1 MHIVGLVAWRV
12 IRITQMTVFIM
23 EKTKDQILMEKLR
36 RAGHRTRRSLGVGP
50 RPPRGMGGPHGGMM
64 GPGPRGPMGMPPRRG
79 PEDERAMPREIVL
92 LNVLEAGETGIRQK
106 DIAENLGI
114 RPSSLSEQIDAL
126 EADRYLERVA
136 NPEDRRSTL
145 IVLTEKGKARAWE
158 VQDDRRKAAEEFCS
172 KLTEAE
178 KDTLIALLDK
188 LLAEPEKEKEE

>member
-1 MHIVGLVAWRV
+1 
-12 IRITQMTVFIM
+12 M

-36 RAGHRTRRSLGVGP
+36 SAGHRTRRSLGVGP
-50 RPPRGMGGPHGGMM
+50 RPPRGMDGPHGGMM

-92 LNVLEAGETGIRQK
+92 LNGLEAGETGIRQK

-136 NPEDRRSTL
+136 NPEDKRSTL

-188 LLAEPEKEKEE
+188 LLEQ

>member
-1 MHIVGLVAWRV
+1 
-12 IRITQMTVFIM
+12 M

-188 LLAEPEKEKEE
+188 LLEKPEATAKEE

>member
-1 MHIVGLVAWRV
+1 
-12 IRITQMTVFIM
+12 
-23 EKTKDQILMEKLR
+23 
-36 RAGHRTRRSLGVGP
+36 
-50 RPPRGMGGPHGGMM
+50 
-64 GPGPRGPMGMPPRRG
+64 MPPRRG

-92 LNVLEAGETGIRQK
+92 LNVLEAGETGLRQK

-136 NPEDRRSTL
+136 NPEDKRSTL

-188 LLAEPEKEKEE
+188 LLEQ

>member
-1 MHIVGLVAWRV
+1 
-12 IRITQMTVFIM
+12 M

-64 GPGPRGPMGMPPRRG
+64 GPGPRGPMGMPPRRE

-92 LNVLEAGETGIRQK
+92 LNVLEAGEPGIRQK

-136 NPEDRRSTL
+136 NPEDKRSTL

-188 LLAEPEKEKEE
+188 LLEKPEATAKEE

>member
-1 MHIVGLVAWRV
+1 
-12 IRITQMTVFIM
+12 
-23 EKTKDQILMEKLR
+23 
-36 RAGHRTRRSLGVGP
+36 
-50 RPPRGMGGPHGGMM
+50 
-64 GPGPRGPMGMPPRRG
+64 MPPRRG

>member
-1 MHIVGLVAWRV
+1 
-12 IRITQMTVFIM
+12 M

-36 RAGHRTRRSLGVGP
+36 RAGHRTRRSMGMGP
-50 RPPRGMGGPHGGMM
+50 RPPRGMAGPHGGMM

-92 LNVLEAGETGIRQK
+92 LNVLEAGEAGVRQK
-106 DIAENLGI
+106 DIAEKLGI

-136 NPEDRRSTL
+136 NPEDKRSTL

-158 VQDDRRKAAEEFCS
+158 VQDDRQKAAAEFCS
-172 KLTEAE
+172 RLTEEE

>member
-1 MHIVGLVAWRV
+1 
-12 IRITQMTVFIM
+12 
-23 EKTKDQILMEKLR
+23 
-36 RAGHRTRRSLGVGP
+36 
-50 RPPRGMGGPHGGMM
+50 
-64 GPGPRGPMGMPPRRG
+64 MPSRRG

-136 NPEDRRSTL
+136 NPDDKRSTL

-158 VQDDRRKAAEEFCS
+158 VQDERQKAAADFCS
-172 KLTEAE
+172 RLSEAE

-188 LLAEPEKEKEE
+188 LLEKPEATAKEE